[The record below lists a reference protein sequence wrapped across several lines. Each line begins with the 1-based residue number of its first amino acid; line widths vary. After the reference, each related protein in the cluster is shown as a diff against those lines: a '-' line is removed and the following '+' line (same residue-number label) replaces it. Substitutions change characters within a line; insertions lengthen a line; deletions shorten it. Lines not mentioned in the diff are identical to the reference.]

1 MSRIPFNYLKSKEF
15 FRMVSIVGSQSI
27 IYCVAIAQNGLTTE
41 TGLALLFG
49 GIFGGIAI
57 AKGDLDVHKNLYT
70 PKLLPHRNIESALKN
85 CAKEIAIATVIEH
98 VIGDRKTDVVH
109 EIADVLESNNP
120 QEILDNATGGDF
132 IKLVGRVL
140 R

>member
-1 MSRIPFNYLKSKEF
+1 MSRIPFNYFKSKEF
-15 FRMVSIVGSQSI
+15 YRMVSIVGSQSI
-27 IYCVAIAQNGLTTE
+27 IYCVAIAQQGFNTE

-49 GIFGGIAI
+49 GVFGGIAI

-70 PKLLPHRNIESALKN
+70 PKLLPHRNVQDALKN
-85 CAKEIAIATVIEH
+85 CAKEIAIATVIEN
-98 VIGDRKTDVVH
+98 VIGDRKADVVH
-109 EIADVLESNNP
+109 EITDVIESNNP

-132 IKLVGRVL
+132 VKLIGRVL

>member
-1 MSRIPFNYLKSKEF
+1 MMSRIPFNYLRSKEF
-15 FRMVSIVGSQSI
+15 YRMLRIVGVQSVV
-27 IYCVAIAQNGLTTE
+27 YFAAIAQHGLTIE
-41 TGLALLFG
+41 TGSALLFCGILG
-49 GIFGGIAI
+49 GIERALM
-57 AKGDLDVHKNLYT
+57 DLDTNKNLYAPIYRDQGT
-70 PKLLPHRNIESALKN
+70 ALKN